1 MNFPNQQLNEA
12 EFHLQVRKIQH
23 CPYSL
28 HRIRASLL
36 LNMIIRI
43 TGANEEDID
52 KAIDNKDMNKLV
64 DYILDGEADK
74 LRDRSSDDEE
84 VQELINGVPK
94 FEVNLF
100 TDWRL

>member
-1 MNFPNQQLNEA
+1 MLN
-12 EFHLQVRKIQH
+12 I
-23 CPYSL
+23 
-28 HRIRASLL
+28 
-36 LNMIIRI
+36 IIRI
-43 TGANEEDID
+43 TRANEEDID

-100 TDWRL
+100 TTGVYKNNVIGTSNLKDRKN

>member
-1 MNFPNQQLNEA
+1 
-12 EFHLQVRKIQH
+12 
-23 CPYSL
+23 
-28 HRIRASLL
+28 
-36 LNMIIRI
+36 
-43 TGANEEDID
+43 
-52 KAIDNKDMNKLV
+52 MNKLV

>member
-1 MNFPNQQLNEA
+1 MFVLCIS
-12 EFHLQVRKIQH
+12 VYIV
-23 CPYSL
+23 CIS
-28 HRIRASLL
+28 
-36 LNMIIRI
+36 I

-84 VQELINGVPK
+84 VQELIDGVPK
-94 FEVNLF
+94 FEVSWNKIQKFLAMANMYI
-100 TDWRL
+100 